1 MKRSKPLRYFGIAL
15 LVLGVS
21 IIAFLI
27 WQQTQLDAFDYMQK
41 HNIRTPADLTE
52 RHFGKL
58 FPNIPKEYR
67 AEIIERLDALV
78 QEAGE
83 DGWRIAREATF
94 WFKDYPPVYDPKNK
108 AEYWEKA
115 ARELCEYLEDRT
127 EFYRTKTVQQEDEYY
142 ERHFVYQLS
151 DRRKENLRTGFPLY
165 INPKLGTFRSHSVY
179 WGTASWNHSANPAQ
193 AFMFERRNEEL
204 ALLKVNAT
212 PNLVEQNLTVG
223 DIERWDG
230 STSLQP
236 VVRIITAHAAGIP
249 WKWRLPGGYHQR
261 DGSEIVLTDH
271 YSWAVDDEVGSEPTE
286 GPGSYNR
293 LFANRPSYDFS
304 SPNSTDQPPT
314 FDKDAKPTAHFLN
327 NFKFNQTHGAFVN
340 VIESNRDLVFATRR
354 PSPDELKLAKERNV
368 ELECTPFAR
377 DAFVFIVNRHNPVRN
392 LTLQQV
398 RDIFAGKV
406 TRWKD
411 VGGVAGTVRPL
422 IRDRNSGSEELM
434 RELVMKDVPVPAN
447 FKHQLIS
454 GMSGL
459 FDVLEKDMEGIGYTI
474 LYYDRY
480 MVCNPHTRVLKID
493 GIEPT
498 PQTIADG
505 TYRLLYECVAV
516 TRKGGPKRAQAIVDW
531 LISAEGQAVV
541 RETGYSGYF
550 GAGQH

>member
-1 MKRSKPLRYFGIAL
+1 
-15 LVLGVS
+15 
-21 IIAFLI
+21 
-27 WQQTQLDAFDYMQK
+27 
-41 HNIRTPADLTE
+41 
-52 RHFGKL
+52 
-58 FPNIPKEYR
+58 
-67 AEIIERLDALV
+67 
-78 QEAGE
+78 
-83 DGWRIAREATF
+83 
-94 WFKDYPPVYDPKNK
+94 
-108 AEYWEKA
+108 
-115 ARELCEYLEDRT
+115 
-127 EFYRTKTVQQEDEYY
+127 
-142 ERHFVYQLS
+142 
-151 DRRKENLRTGFPLY
+151 
-165 INPKLGTFRSHSVY
+165 
-179 WGTASWNHSANPAQ
+179 
-193 AFMFERRNEEL
+193 MFERRNEEL

-236 VVRIITAHAAGIP
+236 VVRVVAAHAAGIP
-249 WKWRLPGGYHQR
+249 WKWQPPGGFHRR
-261 DGSEIVLTDH
+261 DGSEIVFTDH
-271 YSWAVDDEVGSEPTE
+271 YLWAVDDEVGNGLTE
-286 GPGSYNR
+286 DSDSSYNR

-340 VIESNRDLVFATRR
+340 VIEGNRDLVFVTRR

-398 RDIFAGKV
+398 RDIFAGKI
-406 TRWKD
+406 TRWKN
-411 VGGVAGTVRPL
+411 VGGLAGTVRPL

-434 RELVMKDVPVPAN
+434 RELVMKDMPVPAN
-447 FKHQLIS
+447 FKHQLIG

-474 LYYDRY
+474 LYYDRF

-498 PQTIADG
+498 PQKVADG
-505 TYRLLYECVAV
+505 TYPLLYECVAV
-516 TRKGGPKRAQAIVDW
+516 TRKGGPERAQAIVEW
-531 LISAEGQAVV
+531 LVSEEGQAVV
-541 RETGYSGYF
+541 RETGYCGSIYLNSR
-550 GAGQH
+550 